1 MSHFVHSGSLTS
13 FAEVVRDA
21 GLDPGRLLDEFG
33 LPRAGL
39 DEPDLMIPVDAVAL
53 MLEASAQRCG
63 DESLGLKIAEARKVS
78 SLGPL
83 GMFAREQPTL
93 RDAITALSDYARL
106 INEALVITAEQDADV
121 AIVRVELLVGDVG
134 PIRQAMELAVGVVL
148 KTMRTFLGA
157 EWKPRRTCFV
167 HGAPH
172 EGTVHAR
179 FLGRDVVFGQDFN
192 GLVCTRRDL
201 DVVNPDADPT
211 MARYARQL
219 LETWRSQGHESFVD
233 SVRQLVVMQL
243 GSGGCTVERI
253 AHLLRVDRRTI
264 HRRLAQEQQ
273 TFSGLVDA
281 VRRELASRYLA
292 DRKRTLAEISGLLGF
307 AAPSGFSR
315 WYRQQF
321 GTTASGARDERIT

>member
-21 GLDPGRLLDEFG
+21 GLDPGRLLDDFG
-33 LPRAGL
+33 LPRASL
-39 DEPDLMIPVDAVAL
+39 DEPDLMIPVDAVAS

-63 DESLGLKIAEARKVS
+63 DESLGIKIAEARKVS

-93 RDAITALSDYARL
+93 RDAISALSDYGRL
-106 INEALVITAEQDADV
+106 INEALVIGTEEDSDV
-121 AIVRVELLVGDVG
+121 AIVRVELLVGDIG
-134 PIRQAMELAVGVVL
+134 PIRQATELAVGLVV

-157 EWKPRRTCFV
+157 EWKPRRVCFV
-167 HGAPH
+167 HDAPN
-172 EGTVHAR
+172 EGSVHAR
-179 FLGRDVVFGQDFN
+179 FLGRDVKFGQDFN
-192 GLVCTRRDL
+192 GIVCSGRDL
-201 DVVNPDADPT
+201 DAVNPAADPT

-219 LETWRSQGHESFVD
+219 LETWRTHGDESFAD
-233 SVRQLVVMQL
+233 NVRQLVLMQL
-243 GSGGCTVERI
+243 GTGRSSVECI
-253 AHLLRVDRRTI
+253 AHLLRIDRRTI

-273 TFSGLVDA
+273 TFSGIVDA
-281 VRRELASRYLA
+281 VRRELATRYLA
-292 DRKRTLAEISGLLGF
+292 ERRRTLAEIAGLLGF

-321 GTTASGARDERIT
+321 GTTASVARAGQS

>member
-33 LPRAGL
+33 LPRASL
-39 DEPDLMIPVDAVAL
+39 DEPDLMIPVDAVAS

-63 DESLGLKIAEARKVS
+63 DESLGIKIAEARKVS

-93 RDAITALSDYARL
+93 RDAIAALSDYGKL
-106 INEALVITAEQDADV
+106 INEALVIGAQEGGDV

-134 PIRQAMELAVGVVL
+134 PIRQATELAVGLVV

-167 HGAPH
+167 HEAPAD
-172 EGTVHAR
+172 GTVHAR
-179 FLGRDVVFGQDFN
+179 FLGRDVKFGQDFN
-192 GLVCTRRDL
+192 GVVCSRRDL
-201 DVVNPDADPT
+201 DVENPSADAT

-219 LETWRSQGHESFVD
+219 LETWRGHEHESFAD
-233 SVRQLVVMQL
+233 NVRQLVLLQL
-243 GSGGCTVERI
+243 STGGCGVDRV

-273 TFSGLVDA
+273 TFSGIVDT

-321 GTTASGARDERIT
+321 GTTASVARGERA

>member
-1 MSHFVHSGSLTS
+1 MSHFVHSGSLTG
-13 FAEVVRDA
+13 FAEVAREA
-21 GLDPGRLLDEFG
+21 GLDPVRLLDEFG

-39 DEPDLMIPVDAVAL
+39 DEPDLMIPVEPLAL
-53 MLEASAQRCG
+53 MLEASARRCG
-63 DESLGLKIAEARKVS
+63 DESFGLKIAEARKMS

-93 RDAITALSDYARL
+93 RDAIAALADFTRL
-106 INEALVITAEQDADV
+106 INEALVISAEEEGDV
-121 AIVRVELLVGDVG
+121 AIVRVELLVGDIG
-134 PIRQAMELAVGVVL
+134 PIRQGTELAVGVVL
-148 KTMRTFLGA
+148 QTMRAFVGA

-167 HGAPH
+167 HDAPAD
-172 EGTVHAR
+172 GTVHAR
-179 FLGRDVVFGQDFN
+179 FLGREVKFGQDFN
-192 GLVCTRRDL
+192 GIVCTRRDL
-201 DVVNPDADPT
+201 DVVNPGAGPT
-211 MARYARQL
+211 MAHYARQL
-219 LETWRSQGHESFVD
+219 LETWRSHGGESFTD
-233 SVRQLVVMQL
+233 NVRQLVVMQL
-243 GSGGCTVERI
+243 GMGQCSVERI

-292 DRKRTLAEISGLLGF
+292 DHKRTLAEISALLGF

-321 GTTASGARDERIT
+321 GTTASVARSERVT